1 MPCLVSPSYVRAFC
15 KPFALRL
22 NPTSR
27 WFTVP
32 APRTMQNKLPLLP
45 GSVENVLHHAAAGT
59 ASSKATIWD
68 EFSLKDRVGIV
79 SGGNRGLG
87 LEMSLALCELG
98 ARIYVLDLPKS
109 PSEDFKLVA
118 KHIATL
124 GDNRSLEYVSTDVTV
139 QQELW
144 TKVEKSEPCF
154 LDSSHFTT
162 EPMRLMKS
170 AIRKGAWIFAW
181 QLQVCSATRRTDVD
195 GSIVSL
201 SA

>member
-1 MPCLVSPSYVRAFC
+1 
-15 KPFALRL
+15 
-22 NPTSR
+22 
-27 WFTVP
+27 
-32 APRTMQNKLPLLP
+32 MQNKLPLLP

-170 AIRKGAWIFAW
+170 AIRKGGWIFAW
-181 QLQVCSATRRTDVD
+181 QLQVCVLPD
-195 GSIVSL
+195 GPMLTVQLFRYPLRDSWGPGLFDIRCKGIREDH
-201 SA
+201 